1 MSKPLI
7 KDTFDEPEQ
16 VKENTLPATD
26 EDLLKLIQKF
36 SGFETPT
43 KVVLQAIAI
52 ATYDCASAFRYAD
65 NYLNILKN
73 KKQRKKL
80 VLLESA
86 PEFCIN
92 LKYLDFRN

>member
-1 MSKPLI
+1 MFKPLI
-7 KDTFDEPEQ
+7 EDTFDEPEQ
-16 VKENTLPATD
+16 LRETISPATD
-26 EDLLKLIQKF
+26 ADILKLIQKF

-52 ATYDCASAFRYAD
+52 ASYDCASAFRYAD
-65 NYLNILKN
+65 NYLNIIKN

-80 VLLESA
+80 VLQESA

-92 LKYLDFRN
+92 PKYVDFRN

>member
-1 MSKPLI
+1 MSTLI
-7 KDTFDEPEQ
+7 EDTFDEPEQ
-16 VKENTLPATD
+16 VKETTLPATD
-26 EDLLKLIQKF
+26 EDLLKLIEKF

-80 VLLESA
+80 ILQESA
-86 PEFCIN
+86 PEFYFN
-92 LKYLDFRN
+92 PKYVDFRD